1 MGKFSDVLREFR
13 LKRGWSQE
21 DLANKLGTSKQVI
34 SRYELGQRNP
44 KVATLQE
51 WAKKL
56 DVPEERLLRTEEEM
70 RKLVTP
76 QMLEE
81 AHGDLE
87 EAFEWAVM
95 MGDIKIDMPKDKID
109 QEDYD
114 VLEALHQNPR
124 LGLLFKRSS
133 KMTSEDVD
141 FMILMADKILKER
154 DGD

>member
-44 KVATLQE
+44 KIATMQE

-56 DVPEERLLRTEEEM
+56 DIPEERLLKTEEEM
-70 RKLVTP
+70 RAMVTP

-95 MGDIKIDMPKDKID
+95 MGDIQIDMPKDKLD
-109 QEDYD
+109 QEVYD
-114 VLEALHQNPR
+114 VLETLHQNPR

-133 KMTSEDVD
+133 KMTDADID
-141 FMILMADKILKER
+141 FMLELANRIVKER

>member
-44 KVATLQE
+44 KIATMQE

-56 DVPEERLLRTEEEM
+56 GIPEERLLKTEEEM
-70 RKLVTP
+70 RAMVTP

-133 KMTSEDVD
+133 KMTDADID
-141 FMILMADKILKER
+141 FMLQLSDRILKER

>member
-44 KVATLQE
+44 KIATMQE

-56 DVPEERLLRTEEEM
+56 GIPEERLLKTEEEM
-70 RKLVTP
+70 RAMVTP

>member
-1 MGKFSDVLREFR
+1 VGKFSDVLREFR

-56 DVPEERLLRTEEEM
+56 NVPEERLLRTEEEM

-87 EAFEWAVM
+87 EAFEYAVM

>member
-44 KVATLQE
+44 KIATLQE

-95 MGDIKIDMPKDKID
+95 MGDIKIDMPKDKLD

>member
-1 MGKFSDVLREFR
+1 MGDFGTVLREIRQTRHMTQEEMGR
-13 LKRGWSQE
+13 LF
-21 DLANKLGTSKQVI
+21 GTSKQVI
-34 SRYELGQRNP
+34 SRYENGQNSP
-44 KVATLQE
+44 KIATVKE
-51 WAKKL
+51 YAKKL
-56 DVPEERLLRTEEEM
+56 GVPEERMLKTREEM
-70 RKLVTP
+70 RAMVTP

-95 MGDIKIDMPKDKID
+95 MGDIKIDMPKDKLD

-141 FMILMADKILKER
+141 FMILMADRILKER

>member
-44 KVATLQE
+44 KIATMQE

-56 DVPEERLLRTEEEM
+56 GIPEERLLKTEEEM
-70 RKLVTP
+70 RAMVTP

-124 LGLLFKRSS
+124 LGLLFKRSR
-133 KMTSEDVD
+133 KMSDEDID
-141 FMILMADKILKER
+141 FMLQLSDRILKER

>member
-95 MGDIKIDMPKDKID
+95 MGDIKIDMPKDKLD

-124 LGLLFKRSS
+124 LGLLFKRSR
-133 KMTSEDVD
+133 KMSDADID
-141 FMILMADKILKER
+141 FMLQLSGKILGER

>member
-95 MGDIKIDMPKDKID
+95 MGDIKIDMPKDKLD

-141 FMILMADKILKER
+141 FMILMADRILKER

>member
-56 DVPEERLLRTEEEM
+56 NVPEERLLRTEEEM

-87 EAFEWAVM
+87 EAFEYAVM

>member
-44 KVATLQE
+44 KIATMQE

-56 DVPEERLLRTEEEM
+56 GIPEERLLKTEEEM
-70 RKLVTP
+70 RAMVTP

-87 EAFEWAVM
+87 EAFEYAVM
-95 MGDIKIDMPKDKID
+95 MGDIKIDMPKDRID

-124 LGLLFKRSS
+124 LGLLFKRSR
-133 KMTSEDVD
+133 KMSDEDID
-141 FMILMADKILKER
+141 FMLQLSDRILKER

>member
-1 MGKFSDVLREFR
+1 VGKFSDVLREFR

-44 KVATLQE
+44 KIATMQE

-56 DVPEERLLRTEEEM
+56 GIPEERLLKTEEEM
-70 RKLVTP
+70 RAMVTP

>member
-56 DVPEERLLRTEEEM
+56 NVPEERLLRTEEEM

-87 EAFEWAVM
+87 EAFEYAVM

-124 LGLLFKRSS
+124 LGLLFKRSR
-133 KMTSEDVD
+133 KMSDEDID
-141 FMILMADKILKER
+141 FMLQLSDRILKER

>member
-87 EAFEWAVM
+87 EAFEYAVM